1 MVWSVQQRVFAV
13 RRYFENGESII
24 QTQRDF
30 RTNFDIPR
38 HGTIPD
44 RNTILRWVTAF
55 NTTGTVLMKRTN
67 GRNRAIRTPE
77 NVDRVRLDTLRSP
90 NRSVRLRAV
99 ALGINESSVNSERYI
114 EMLTQFFFPELQRRR
129 VSIRKVWFQQ
139 DGATSHT
146 ARASMEVLRQK
157 FPGRLIS
164 RFGDVPWPPRSP
176 NLSLCDF
183 FCGVT

>member
-13 RRYFENGESII
+13 RRYFENGESIV

-44 RNTILRWVTAF
+44 RNTILRWVIAF

-99 ALGINESSVNSERYI
+99 ALGINESI
-114 EMLTQFFFPELQRRR
+114 
-129 VSIRKVWFQQ
+129 KC
-139 DGATSHT
+139 TSNF
-146 ARASMEVLRQK
+146 K
-157 FPGRLIS
+157 
-164 RFGDVPWPPRSP
+164 
-176 NLSLCDF
+176 N
-183 FCGVT
+183 